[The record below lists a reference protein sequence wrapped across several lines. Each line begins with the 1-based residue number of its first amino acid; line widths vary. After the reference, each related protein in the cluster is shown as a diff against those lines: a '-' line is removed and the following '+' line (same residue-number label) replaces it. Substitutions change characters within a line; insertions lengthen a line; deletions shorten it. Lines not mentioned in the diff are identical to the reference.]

1 MIIMYDFQLEDYD
14 YEVDIESLRKASVEI
29 FAKNY
34 GIELEKAQKIFDE
47 DWISLEQIEENF
59 YSELYAYFEDVA
71 YREFISRRYE

>member
-1 MIIMYDFQLEDYD
+1 MIIMYDFQLEDYN
-14 YEVDIESLRKASVEI
+14 YEVDIESLRKASVKI

-59 YSELYAYFEDVA
+59 YSELYEYFEDVA
-71 YREFISRRYE
+71 YREFISRRCE

>member
-1 MIIMYDFQLEDYD
+1 MIIMYDFQAEDYE
-14 YEVDIESLRKASVEI
+14 YEVSIESLRKASVKI

-34 GIELEKAQKIFDE
+34 CIELEKAQKIFDE

-71 YREFISRRYE
+71 YREYVDRRYA